1 MTGSSGEWAPSI
13 TTDWLLLLKKPLIQ
27 WMVVN
32 TVAVEGGKELLV
44 TDLVKGFCE
53 VHYYYVCLL
62 SVMET
67 IEQVVCELK
76 QLAFTGSA
84 LPETVLL
91 LILKTVIGS
100 R

>member
-1 MTGSSGEWAPSI
+1 MDGGG
-13 TTDWLLLLKKPLIQ
+13 
-27 WMVVN
+27 VN

-44 TDLVKGFCE
+44 TDLVKGCCE
-53 VHYYYVCLL
+53 VHYYKVCLFT
-62 SVMET
+62 VMQA

-91 LILKTVIGS
+91 LIEDVVVAKVSHEVASNYVLK
-100 R
+100 

>member
-1 MTGSSGEWAPSI
+1 MDGGGI
-13 TTDWLLLLKKPLIQ
+13 
-27 WMVVN
+27 N

-91 LILKTVIGS
+91 LVQDAVVAKVSHEVASNYVLK
-100 R
+100 

>member
-1 MTGSSGEWAPSI
+1 MDGGGI
-13 TTDWLLLLKKPLIQ
+13 
-27 WMVVN
+27 N

-53 VHYYYVCLL
+53 VHYYYVYLL
-62 SVMET
+62 SVMEN

-91 LILKTVIGS
+91 LVQDAVVAKVSHEVASNNVLK
-100 R
+100 